1 MKAINSKIALLN
13 NLISRGLLYIVP
25 ILILASCEGFL
36 EEDPKDRVAQ
46 NNFYLNAQD
55 AEAAVNSV
63 YAYLGS
69 YSTGSTA
76 GIYHSTF
83 WVTVGLASDEMD
95 NNQLGTFWNDELSTF
110 SHNAE
115 NPNMQEIWEMHY
127 KTIFLANIAIDRIPL
142 ISMDETLRSRL
153 VNEAKFLRGLLYF
166 NLVRMYGQVPLL
178 LSEES
183 PLYPEAS
190 GTDDIYAQII
200 QDLKDAEYLPEKGSI
215 ENGRATKGAAKSLLA
230 KVYLTTGDYENAST
244 KALEVINS
252 GTYELWENFSEVF
265 KLSSRNGKEA
275 VFSVGFGDADGA
287 ISFWEAGQ
295 FNVRLL
301 PAELSRVRAA
311 VSNTHG
317 WQIPTLDL
325 YNAFSANDQRRAV
338 TFMTEIVADDGDVV
352 RLERPHI
359 QKYWDSQAD
368 PTAGGSSNDF
378 PVIRYAEVLLIYAE
392 AQAALGNL
400 GNGNQYLNMIRTR
413 AGLEEANY
421 TNREELEAAILL
433 ERRKEFVAEGHRWFD
448 LVRTERLEEEVESS
462 KGITVNP
469 IYNKFPVPQR
479 ERNVNPNLPQNAGY

>member
-1 MKAINSKIALLN
+1 
-13 NLISRGLLYIVP
+13 
-25 ILILASCEGFL
+25 
-36 EEDPKDRVAQ
+36 
-46 NNFYLNAQD
+46 
-55 AEAAVNSV
+55 
-63 YAYLGS
+63 
-69 YSTGSTA
+69 
-76 GIYHSTF
+76 
-83 WVTVGLASDEMD
+83 
-95 NNQLGTFWNDELSTF
+95 
-110 SHNAE
+110 
-115 NPNMQEIWEMHY
+115 
-127 KTIFLANIAIDRIPL
+127 
-142 ISMDETLRSRL
+142 
-153 VNEAKFLRGLLYF
+153 
-166 NLVRMYGQVPLL
+166 
-178 LSEES
+178 
-183 PLYPEAS
+183 
-190 GTDDIYAQII
+190 
-200 QDLKDAEYLPEKGSI
+200 
-215 ENGRATKGAAKSLLA
+215 
-230 KVYLTTGDYENAST
+230 
-244 KALEVINS
+244 
-252 GTYELWENFSEVF
+252 EVF

-359 QKYWDSQAD
+359 QKYWYSQAD

-448 LVRTERLEEEVESS
+448 LVRTERLEE
-462 KGITVNP
+462 
-469 IYNKFPVPQR
+469 
-479 ERNVNPNLPQNAGY
+479 